1 MNIVV
6 IFIRTICLRNILIN
20 FLNILGFLFEKIVN
34 VYHQFIG
41 YNPLQDPR
49 KTLSQNP
56 VKIIAAF
63 VCNVE

>member
-1 MNIVV
+1 MNIAV
-6 IFIRTICLRNILIN
+6 ILIRTICLRNILIN
-20 FLNILGFLFEKIVN
+20 FLNYLGSLFEKIVN

-41 YNPLQDPR
+41 YNSLQDPR

-56 VKIIAAF
+56 VKIIVAF